1 MRVAIFCKS
10 CSKFRMKK
18 LRLLIAILAVS
29 CLFACS
35 SEESKDFTVEDAQR
49 AYNNLKGTYVGNMII
64 DNLPTPVYINIGT
77 EFKIR
82 NLPLRPLL
90 KKIFDDDAEIT
101 EALAATRNIVY
112 NAPTL
117 SMVVSGRQLI
127 LTMEP
132 TDLVFNV
139 EIKGEEYNIA
149 ALMSATVLYDMGY
162 DTITINMTV
171 DELRCNGISYNL
183 TQEKIDY
190 FLDMAKRQE

>member
-49 AYNNLKGTYVGNMII
+49 AYNNLKGTYVGN
-64 DNLPTPVYINIGT
+64 INIGT

-162 DTITINMTV
+162 DTITLNMTV